1 MRSSNAYSRIAAL
14 LYQFEA
20 ALDRLYASRESLT
33 APELVAALDRY
44 LFLVGRLDALIYELS
59 SPFVRPVGRRTW
71 L

>member
-1 MRSSNAYSRIAAL
+1 MRSINGYRRIAAL
-14 LYQFEA
+14 LYQFEE
-20 ALDRLYASRESLT
+20 ALDRLDASLDSLT
-33 APELVAALDRY
+33 APELVAVLDRY